1 MFESWAMAK
10 KGTPRRRGLPA
21 ALVTLAAFALFAAGC
36 GGGGG
41 DSGSEAKSR
50 KALEAGAAKTA
61 AADSVRTSVLFEVE
75 EDGVAQ
81 ELGCLDLAVDTAKPE
96 RFDLSFF
103 DLNCSGGAEARE
115 LIAVGRRAWASS
127 STEPG
132 TWTAARIAPDLLREV
147 GDEQTDLK
155 KLIAAAEGIE
165 AEPEGGAV
173 EAGDGLFV
181 DATRYT
187 FEAPASAFPSS
198 SDLGDLEVEFEAT
211 LDHHGYLRELVVHG
225 DEDGTGATVTD
236 KFDDIDQDLGIE
248 PPSPTEVKG
257 PTTTIASRADF
268 EALFSLPGQ

>member
-10 KGTPRRRGLPA
+10 KGTPQRRRLPA
-21 ALVTLAAFALFAAGC
+21 ALVALAAFALLAAGC

-41 DSGSEAKSR
+41 GSADEAKLR
-50 KALEAGAAKTA
+50 KALEAGAAKIA
-61 AADSVRTSVLFEVE
+61 AAESLRTSVLFEVE
-75 EDGVAQ
+75 EGGEAD

-115 LIAVGRRAWASS
+115 LIAVGHRAWASS

-132 TWTAARIAPDLLREV
+132 AWTAARIAPGLLREV
-147 GDEQTDLK
+147 GDEQADLRQ
-155 KLIAAAEGIE
+155 LIAAAEAIE
-165 AEPEGGAV
+165 ADPAGGAV
-173 EAGDGLFV
+173 EAGDGHFV
-181 DATRYT
+181 DAAKYS
-187 FEAPASAFPSS
+187 FEAPASAFPGS
-198 SDLGDLEVEFEAT
+198 SDLGDLKVEFEAT
-211 LDHHGYLRELVVHG
+211 LDRHGYLRELVVHG

-248 PPSPTEVKG
+248 PPSPTEVQG
-257 PTTTIASRADF
+257 PTTTINSRADF